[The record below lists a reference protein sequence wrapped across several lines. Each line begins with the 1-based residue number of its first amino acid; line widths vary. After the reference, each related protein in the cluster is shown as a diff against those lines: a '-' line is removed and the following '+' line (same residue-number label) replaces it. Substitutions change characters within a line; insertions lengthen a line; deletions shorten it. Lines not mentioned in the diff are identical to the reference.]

1 MPKKRTMSFFFQMI
15 IVFSHSSM
23 ETKSISTAHTRVPYS
38 RGVPSMQTTQ
48 EDGNTALIKVSM
60 QPVLMREAPGF
71 PDEGGKSIMSPGGK
85 PQASPDPTLCV
96 PFLSLSLFFGGG
108 GGLCSV
114 FVAGFSPVVASG
126 FYSLL
131 VCGSLVVVASLVGEH
146 RL

>member
-1 MPKKRTMSFFFQMI
+1 MGRNERRFCQSYHRHQETLNAKEANKKRTMSFFFQMI

-38 RGVPSMQTTQ
+38 RGVPSMQTIE

-85 PQASPDPTLCV
+85 PWT
-96 PFLSLSLFFGGG
+96 
-108 GGLCSV
+108 
-114 FVAGFSPVVASG
+114 
-126 FYSLL
+126 
-131 VCGSLVVVASLVGEH
+131 
-146 RL
+146 